1 MRRLTLI
8 LILAVCAQPLQAGFC
23 AVEADQ
29 YQVYDMEMPLGMDHP
44 DGHDCCQGDD
54 SGTDDVCESGP
65 HCGSCSMG
73 PPAIP
78 TLSKFFL
85 TWQSASSFGGVDSLL
100 PHSHSSPPFRP
111 PIA

>member
-1 MRRLTLI
+1 MRQLI
-8 LILAVCAQPLQAGFC
+8 LILVLAVCSQPLQAGFC
-23 AVEADQ
+23 AVDTDQ
-29 YQVYDMEMPLGMDHP
+29 SWAYDTEIPLGMDHP
-44 DGHDCCQGDD
+44 DGHDCCQGDG

-73 PPAIP
+73 PPAISAV
-78 TLSKFFL
+78 SKFL
-85 TWQSASSFGGVDSLL
+85 IAWQSAGSFGGVDSLL